1 MKITKNI
8 VIIIVIALLANAGLY
23 MNAGYFSHDE
33 IGWGLK
39 AISAHSLADIN
50 FYNIFNYTEFH
61 YRPLNFNLW
70 LLTSYYLFDIPQV
83 FHLVLLCFGIIN
95 AILIYLILRKL
106 INYKTA
112 FWAALLSTM
121 MPSVVFVNGW
131 IGTIADIFWFMFCSL
146 SFLCFISI
154 HSPSKSRIW
163 LFCVSV
169 IFFIMALMFKETA
182 VIYPGVIFLYLAYN
196 YLENEKSVLKLS
208 RYHIAYFIVC
218 SFVVIGYLLLRFDY
232 LFPSHGGGYATSLS
246 NIPQR
251 VLEYFIYPFLF
262 DNIEIH
268 GLFEQHSTA
277 QLAFAFLMHIAFII
291 FLCKRNIFH
300 YLFYILFYYV
310 GSVPILILDMSLP
323 HYIYTSGF
331 VVAFGLAVL
340 FYRNKN
346 SQIAGI
352 VFFIV
357 LLIHSLLIQWNYL
370 TTGTYQNTFTNSLY
384 AVLSSNKDKNCQY
397 IITPDPGSKAW
408 IAVRAISFR
417 HSIYDLELPN
427 NISFDSTVLQKSSSD
442 TICHLKLDVKGLV
455 KVSGEIDDN

>member
-182 VIYPGVIFLYLAYN
+182 VIYPGVIF
-196 YLENEKSVLKLS
+196 
-208 RYHIAYFIVC
+208 
-218 SFVVIGYLLLRFDY
+218 
-232 LFPSHGGGYATSLS
+232 
-246 NIPQR
+246 
-251 VLEYFIYPFLF
+251 
-262 DNIEIH
+262 
-268 GLFEQHSTA
+268 
-277 QLAFAFLMHIAFII
+277 
-291 FLCKRNIFH
+291 
-300 YLFYILFYYV
+300 YI
-310 GSVPILILDMSLP
+310 
-323 HYIYTSGF
+323 
-331 VVAFGLAVL
+331 
-340 FYRNKN
+340 
-346 SQIAGI
+346 
-352 VFFIV
+352 
-357 LLIHSLLIQWNYL
+357 
-370 TTGTYQNTFTNSLY
+370 
-384 AVLSSNKDKNCQY
+384 
-397 IITPDPGSKAW
+397 
-408 IAVRAISFR
+408 
-417 HSIYDLELPN
+417 
-427 NISFDSTVLQKSSSD
+427 
-442 TICHLKLDVKGLV
+442 
-455 KVSGEIDDN
+455 